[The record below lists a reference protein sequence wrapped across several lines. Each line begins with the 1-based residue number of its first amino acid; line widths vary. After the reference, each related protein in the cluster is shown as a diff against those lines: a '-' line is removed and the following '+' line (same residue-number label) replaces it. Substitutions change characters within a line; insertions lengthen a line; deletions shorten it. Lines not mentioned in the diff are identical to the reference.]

1 MACPLPTRL
10 ALCALLAAVALGAT
24 NIELLNLRSHW
35 AAHGVSFLYPKHIK
49 LLSSRLKSQ
58 AGLITSF
65 NPLPAADNWEVK
77 GTLQLKCAFDK
88 ALSEEDKDVA
98 LGVFLTRN
106 NPRKNIVQYSYENTY
121 NSFGMSPDI
130 EGLSMVFTNDF
141 LYTGL
146 FKSQSADRDELTK
159 RAKICK
165 AYLQKAGKILFTVR
179 YRSKVLGIYIA
190 EEKEKY
196 EHLCYQFTDVEDFT
210 EFFLTF
216 TAVDREYAC
225 SADVYD
231 LTLNSNFDQFQFV
244 AVEEKKADEPT
255 YAFFPDT
262 SNTQRKRELDHFHTV
277 YDYYRDNAKIFAKS
291 LLTFADYN
299 EKEVVH
305 EMRSSIQKT
314 EKAIDDAITI
324 VELEARQLE
333 ALNGLMSSE
342 RRSVHT
348 DVNDTLDQILRW
360 LQTMDGMFDKVDQE
374 TQTIH
379 QVLVGLNFD
388 EKLEKL
394 VSKVQTVGEN
404 LSKAIGKTKTIVK
417 PSKLSDIDDAQIDAW
432 KTQVTGFQEV
442 VNEKLSKDAHESLTK
457 VQFLGLV
464 ILAVIA
470 IAILMAFLVMWCKIR
485 IAMRNKRML

>member
-1 MACPLPTRL
+1 MLRGNPGSLL
-10 ALCALLAAVALGAT
+10 LCLLLASVVTSASV
-24 NIELLNLRSHW
+24 ELLNLKAHW

-49 LLSSRLKSQ
+49 LLSNRLKSQ

-65 NPLPAADNWEVK
+65 NPIPGSDMWEVK
-77 GTLQLKCAFDK
+77 ANLHLKCAFDK
-88 ALSEEDKDVA
+88 SAADEDRDVA
-98 LGVFLTRN
+98 LGIFLTRN
-106 NPRKNIVQYSYENTY
+106 NPRKNIVTYTYDNMY
-121 NSFGMSPDI
+121 NSFGMSPEV
-130 EGLSMVFTNDF
+130 EGLSLVFTNDF

-146 FKSQSADRDELTK
+146 FKTQNADRDELTK

-165 AYLQKAGKILFTVR
+165 AYLQKTGKIMFSIR

-196 EHLCYQFTDVEDFT
+196 EHLCYQFTDIEDFS
-210 EFFLTF
+210 EFYLTF
-216 TAVDREYAC
+216 TAVDREFQC

-231 LTLNSNFDQFQFV
+231 LSLQSNFDGFQFV
-244 AVEEKKADEPT
+244 ANEEKKADEPT
-255 YAFFPDT
+255 YTYFTDST
-262 SNTQRKRELDHFHTV
+262 NTQKKRELDHFHTV

-314 EKAIDDAITI
+314 EKAIDDAIAI

-333 ALNGLMSSE
+333 ALNGLLSSE
-342 RRSVHT
+342 RRSVHS
-348 DVNDTLDQILRW
+348 DVNETLDQILKW

-388 EKLEKL
+388 EKLDKL
-394 VSKVQTVGEN
+394 VSKVQSVGDN
-404 LSKAIGKTKTIVK
+404 LSKAIGKTKSIVK
-417 PSKLSDIDDAQIDAW
+417 PAKLSDIDDDQIEQW
-432 KTQVTGFQEV
+432 KSQVNGFQEV
-442 VNEKLSKDAHESLTK
+442 VNEKLSKDADEKMTK
-457 VQFLGLV
+457 VQMLGLSILGV
-464 ILAVIA
+464 ISVA
-470 IAILMAFLVMWCKIR
+470 IMGAFVVMWCKIR
-485 IAMRNKRML
+485 MAIRNKRML